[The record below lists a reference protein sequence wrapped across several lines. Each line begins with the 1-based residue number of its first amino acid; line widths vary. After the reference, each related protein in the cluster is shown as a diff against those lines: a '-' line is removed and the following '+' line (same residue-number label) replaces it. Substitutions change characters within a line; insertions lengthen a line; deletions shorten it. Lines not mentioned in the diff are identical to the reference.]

1 MCIQSIKSPKLFWV
15 GMSVYLYM
23 VLWWCLQ
30 WTNDLISR
38 AGLQLLSTEELYE
51 MMPFSVI
58 AYTTMCDT
66 VYKFMTNQFMQIQH
80 KEGSRTTTWPLSRF
94 TWFDVF
100 FWLLLL
106 LFVIRI
112 DEPCGFFLDFSAN
125 GSISTQTHTLFSC
138 WVCRHKAHWM
148 HATATANIPTK
159 YWFSGS
165 ERPNEWLSHL
175 LQFMVK
181 IAYNAMVSQA
191 HNVHNISNNR
201 QRLLNVCL
209 WHVTKRR
216 ERMSNLFNSHGS
228 KNSFVCSFRCAI

>member
-1 MCIQSIKSPKLFWV
+1 
-15 GMSVYLYM
+15 MSVYLYM

-100 FWLLLL
+100 FLTSSSSLCHSHWRTVWFFFRFFGKLQYFHTNAHVVQLLSL
-106 LFVIRI
+106 
-112 DEPCGFFLDFSAN
+112 PAQ
-125 GSISTQTHTLFSC
+125 STL
-138 WVCRHKAHWM
+138 
-148 HATATANIPTK
+148 
-159 YWFSGS
+159 
-165 ERPNEWLSHL
+165 
-175 LQFMVK
+175 
-181 IAYNAMVSQA
+181 NAC
-191 HNVHNISNNR
+191 HCH
-201 QRLLNVCL
+201 C
-209 WHVTKRR
+209 K
-216 ERMSNLFNSHGS
+216 
-228 KNSFVCSFRCAI
+228 